1 MRVLITGG
9 LGFIGSWTA
18 RTLLEGGHAVRIF
31 DFHSDRAL
39 FDEIVSREH
48 APNVEQLA
56 GDITEPA
63 DVDVAVSGCDAIVHL
78 AGILVPGCRADPI
91 AGMRVNVLGTLHAF
105 AAAMTH
111 RLRGFAYASSA
122 AVFGPDDGSTP
133 HPITHYGAYKLCNE
147 GNARAFWEDEHF
159 SSVGLRPWTVY
170 GPGREIGITAGPT
183 LAMRA
188 AAEGRAYTIPFTGS
202 TGMDFVGD
210 TAAAFARA
218 ATETP
223 EGAQAFSLQGTLAST
238 DDILAAIRAEV
249 PHAEIDA
256 QGPHLPIAARLDEG
270 ELRSVFPHLPRTSLE
285 DGTRLTI
292 EHYRKVER

>member
-18 RTLLEGGHAVRIF
+18 RALLEAGHAVRIF
-31 DFHSDRAL
+31 DSHTEREL
-39 FDEIVSREH
+39 FDEIVGREH
-48 APNVEQLA
+48 APNVEQVT

-63 DVDVAVSGCDAIVHL
+63 PVDAAVSGCDAIVHL

-133 HPITHYGAYKLCNE
+133 RPITHYGAYKLCNE
-147 GNARAFWEDEHF
+147 GNARAFWEDARF

-170 GPGREIGITAGPT
+170 GPGRETGITAGPT

-210 TAAAFARA
+210 TAAVFARA

-223 EGAQAFSLQGTLAST
+223 EGSYVFSLQGTLAST
-238 DDILAAIRAEV
+238 DDILAAIRAEA

-256 QGPHLPIAARLDEG
+256 RGPHLPIAARLDEG
-270 ELRSVFPHLPRTSLE
+270 ELRSIFPHLPRTSLE
-285 DGTRLTI
+285 AGTRLTI
-292 EHYRKVER
+292 EHYRK

>member
-18 RTLLEGGHAVRIF
+18 RALLEAGHAVRIF
-31 DFHSDRAL
+31 DSHTERGL
-39 FDEIVSREH
+39 FDEIVGREH
-48 APNVEQLA
+48 APNVEQMT

-63 DVDVAVSGCDAIVHL
+63 QVDAAVSGCDALVHL
-78 AGILVPGCRADPI
+78 AGILVPGCRADPV

-133 HPITHYGAYKLCNE
+133 RPITHYGAYKLCNE
-147 GNARAFWEDEHF
+147 GNARAFWEDAGF

-210 TAAAFARA
+210 TAAVFARA

-223 EGAQAFSLQGTLAST
+223 EGAYAFSLQGTLAST
-238 DDILAAIRAEV
+238 DDILAAIRAEA

-256 QGPHLPIAARLDEG
+256 SGPHLPIAARLDEG

-285 DGTRLTI
+285 TGTRLTI
-292 EHYRKVER
+292 EHYRK

>member
-18 RTLLEGGHAVRIF
+18 RTLLEAGHSVRVF
-31 DFHSDRAL
+31 DFHSDRKL
-39 FDEIVSREH
+39 FDEIVPRDR
-48 APNVEQLA
+48 AAVVEQLI
-56 GDITEPA
+56 GDITDPA
-63 DVDVAVSGCDAIVHL
+63 HVDGAVNGCDAVVHL

-91 AGMRVNVLGTLHAF
+91 KGAMVNVLGTLYAF
-105 AAAMTH
+105 RAAMAH
-111 RLRGFAYASSA
+111 RVRGFAYASTA

-133 HPITHYGAYKLCNE
+133 HPLTHYGAYKLCNE
-147 GNARAFWEDEHF
+147 GNARAFWEDAGF

-188 AAEGRAYTIPFTGS
+188 AAEGRPYTIPFTGS

-210 TAAAFARA
+210 TAAVFARA

-223 EGAQAFSLQGTLAST
+223 EGAHVFSLQGTLAST
-238 DDILAAIRAEV
+238 DDILAAIRGVA
-249 PHAEIDA
+249 PGCEINA
-256 QGPHLPIAARLDEG
+256 HGPHLPIAPQLDEG
-270 ELRSVFPHLPRTSLE
+270 ELRTVFEHLPRTSL
-285 DGTRLTI
+285 DAGTELTI
-292 EHYRKVER
+292 EHYRT

>member
-31 DFHSDRAL
+31 DFHADRVL
-39 FDEIVSREH
+39 FDELVPREH
-48 APNVEQLA
+48 ASNVEFVI
-56 GDITEPA
+56 GDITDPA
-63 DVDVAVSGCDAIVHL
+63 QVDAAVFGSDAVVHL
-78 AGILVPGCRADPI
+78 AGILVPGCRADPVKG
-91 AGMRVNVLGTLHAF
+91 ARVNVLGTLFAF
-105 AAAMTH
+105 QAAIAH
-111 RLRGFAYASSA
+111 DVRGFAYASTA
-122 AVFGPDDGSTP
+122 AVFGPDDGSNP
-133 HPITHYGAYKLCNE
+133 YPITHYGAYKLCNE
-147 GNARAFWEDEHF
+147 GNARAFWEDAHF

-170 GPGREIGITAGPT
+170 GPGRQIGITAGPT

-210 TAAAFARA
+210 TATVFARA

-223 EGAQAFSLQGTLAST
+223 EGAHVFSLQGTLAST
-238 DDILAAIRAEV
+238 DDILAAIRTAA
-249 PHAEIDA
+249 PHSEITA

-270 ELRSVFPHLPRTSLE
+270 ELRTVFPHLPRTSLD
-285 DGTRLTI
+285 DGTRLTV
-292 EHYRKVER
+292 EHYRK

>member
-18 RTLLEGGHAVRIF
+18 RTLLEAGHAVRIF

-133 HPITHYGAYKLCNE
+133 HPITHYGAYKLCKE

-170 GPGREIGITAGPT
+170 GPGREIGITAGPRN
-183 LAMRA
+183 ARGGRRA
-188 AAEGRAYTIPFTGS
+188 RIYDPVYGKHRNGFCRRHRGGFRSRRDRNARRGASVQPARHSRLNRRHLGS
-202 TGMDFVGD
+202 NPGG
-210 TAAAFARA
+210 
-218 ATETP
+218 
-223 EGAQAFSLQGTLAST
+223 GASCGN
-238 DDILAAIRAEV
+238 
-249 PHAEIDA
+249 
-256 QGPHLPIAARLDEG
+256 
-270 ELRSVFPHLPRTSLE
+270 
-285 DGTRLTI
+285 
-292 EHYRKVER
+292 